1 MFKGNVDVD
10 IDIVWNA
17 EVAMKFVGNMV
28 WDCTVELIML
38 VLLKEVTIVG
48 IDVVVNRL
56 LTEEVAS
63 LDDMIDVGDILM
75 VSVVPSTALAE
86 GVGSAMKLK

>member
-1 MFKGNVDVD
+1 MFGDVV
-10 IDIVWNA
+10 IA
-17 EVAMKFVGNMV
+17 EVTMRPVEDMV
-28 WDCTVELIML
+28 CDCTVELIML
-38 VLLKEVTIVG
+38 ILLKEVTIIG